1 MGNVGKLIRI
11 LTDMNNKSSYEDYIC
26 ALQESYSKYNE
37 LIKLMENK
45 NVTVQ

>member
-1 MGNVGKLIRI
+1 MFNLGDCI
-11 LTDMNNKSSYEDYIC
+11 Y

-45 NVTVQ
+45 NVIQRTKRPNL